1 MEDKEL
7 LARRA
12 KNAVISRDFNLAIRL
27 YTNLLQDDEKNIIYL
42 NELGNLYMKAND
54 DSKALVCFQKIL
66 SFSPDNFEA
75 MNAMGGIYR
84 RMGKYQESI
93 DILQNALKTKINP
106 AQVYYNLG
114 FTYKLMEKYD
124 EAVNCFENVIS
135 ANPTDVLAYN
145 HLGTIYAAQNNHEK
159 AVAEYK
165 RGLQVD
171 PNHPI
176 LQFNMAK
183 SLESLNDDMSAIQA
197 YETALRARPGWQ
209 DAVIA
214 YSDLLLGHRKTK
226 AAGELVQNSIAL
238 HPKDAGLY
246 VQMGKILMRQSNFD
260 KAASSFEIANRL
272 VSGNAETLKSLAEA
286 FEKTGKKEEAVSAIK
301 NAEKLEPE
309 NNEIKKSAASVYLSA
324 NKISDAGNIIREL
337 GRKNSRDCELLDLAG
352 QYCILSGKDEMA
364 ERYASKINSVDSNYD
379 AYLYSFASRYFQKGN
394 YEKAKE
400 KVKSFID
407 DNMKNVPAWILL
419 GQVDELLGNSNE
431 ALDDFSTAVAFD
443 PNNYLAGKLAKEI
456 GRKVDAEVEKN
467 NAGNEMSE
475 KSASFEDS
483 QEISLDEFGFD
494 DEESGADNAD
504 SSSGT
509 SKMNE
514 TEKSDNSEEKFSQEG
529 LSEENNTDIFAID
542 NETPLFEDSSE
553 LGTEDDSLEEDE
565 NQENEEES
573 NENAQDKV
581 ENSEDFSSID
591 DSEDSE
597 NKNAAVISDNAE
609 DSGNIEKSED
619 SAENS
624 ERAEE
629 SGNSGNSECAESSED
644 SENSISSESSGTP
657 GNTQNLDDLLGGDSD
672 VENSTSEVE
681 NTATESGANGSD
693 VSISVNGDFSGENKS
708 EEAEKSEKSEEAEDS
723 EIAENP
729 ENTVSSE
736 NNVADTNPEMEA
748 EQETSSTA
756 EQAYDSLVGQVS
768 EILPKITSLIEN
780 PSEVEKFKKELD
792 LFKRLRELGESLP
805 FEQRARFLAGR
816 VRILLDYI
824 IARLSGKAGLLTTAV
839 QIREECNLPVDNIK
853 EAMNGANRKD
863 IINVLKDMESLTSYL
878 EDKNLS
884 KALII
889 AAEEVVDKLD

>member
-27 YTNLLQDDEKNIIYL
+27 YTNLLQDDEKNIGYL

-66 SFSPDNFEA
+66 SFYPDNFEA

-84 RMGKYQESI
+84 RMGNYQESI

-124 EAVNCFENVIS
+124 EAVSCFENVIS
-135 ANPTDVLAYN
+135 TNPTDVLAYN

-183 SLESLNDDMSAIQA
+183 SLEELGDDMSAIQA

-214 YSDLLLGHRKTK
+214 YSDLLLNHRKTK

-260 KAASSFEIANRL
+260 KAASSFEIADRL

-286 FEKTGKKEEAVSAIK
+286 FEKNGKTEDAVSAVK
-301 NAEKLEPE
+301 SAEKLEPE

-337 GRKNSRDCELLDLAG
+337 GKKNSRDCEILDLAG

-364 ERYASKINSVDSNYD
+364 ERYASKIKSVDSNYD

-456 GRKVDAEVEKN
+456 GKKVDSEVEKN
-467 NAGNEMSE
+467 NAGNEVSE
-475 KSASFEDS
+475 KPSSFEDS

-494 DEESGADNAD
+494 DEESESDNAD
-504 SSSGT
+504 SIGGT

-514 TEKSDNSEEKFSQEG
+514 TEKSDNSEENFENEG

-542 NETPLFEDSSE
+542 NETPLFEDSSDI
-553 LGTEDDSLEEDE
+553 GAEDDVLKEDE
-565 NQENEEES
+565 NQENEEDS
-573 NENAQDKV
+573 DENAKN
-581 ENSEDFSSID
+581 EAEISEDFSDI
-591 DSEDSE
+591 EDSDGPE
-597 NKNAAVISDNAE
+597 NKNAAAISDNAD

-619 SAENS
+619 SAENY
-624 ERAEE
+624 ECAET
-629 SGNSGNSECAESSED
+629 GGNSENSEN
-644 SENSISSESSGTP
+644 SENSISSDSSETSGNIQDLDGLP
-657 GNTQNLDDLLGGDSD
+657 GGNSD
-672 VENSTSEVE
+672 EENSTSEVE
-681 NTATESGANGSD
+681 NTATEAGANGSD
-693 VSISVNGDFSGENKS
+693 ASISVDGNFCGEKNAENS
-708 EEAEKSEKSEEAEDS
+708 ESAENSEK
-723 EIAENP
+723 P
-729 ENTVSSE
+729 ESTESMESTE
-736 NNVADTNPEMEA
+736 NNVADKKPELEA

-805 FEQRARFLAGR
+805 FEQRAKFLAGR

-824 IARLSGKAGLLTTAV
+824 IARLSGKAGLLITAA
-839 QIREECNLPVDNIK
+839 QIREEYNLPVDNIRK
-853 EAMNGANRKD
+853 AMNGANRKD